1 MESVDAVTEVATSDR
16 LDALNKLDTDNRFR
30 ELKEKALSSLA
41 LSSLIDDEVSEDDSA
56 GTVETYRNFIIV
68 PNNDR
73 YFSSK
78 SEIDEYFDY
87 LSKV

>member
-1 MESVDAVTEVATSDR
+1 MESVDAVTETATSNR
-16 LDALNKLDTDNRFR
+16 LDALNKLDTDSKFH

-41 LSSLIDDEVSEDDSA
+41 LSSLIEDEVSEDDSA
-56 GTVETYRNFIIV
+56 GTVETYRNFAIV